1 MGGSLSLIN
10 WISFE
15 LTFAIIF
22 FINSTKN
29 NKTLLKLLNNG
40 ILYKKRIVSGCCL
53 SICGLC
59 KRPFINQHRDMRTK
73 SWTLKKI
80 KGEFPNVFRR
90 GSHEGVCALH
100 QVKVGAVD
108 MVNDEL

>member
-1 MGGSLSLIN
+1 MDCVNGHLLI
-10 WISFE
+10 
-15 LTFAIIF
+15 
-22 FINSTKN
+22 STG
-29 NKTLLKLLNNG
+29 T
-40 ILYKKRIVSGCCL
+40 
-53 SICGLC
+53 CGQNPGL
-59 KRPFINQHRDMRTK
+59 
-73 SWTLKKI
+73 LKKI